1 MFSERIE
8 FFKRAIERAT
18 PQIRRPALIGTAVF
32 LCLAVLVALGL
43 SNTQNPL
50 GMPSTLGG
58 IAVSQAVWGLKP
70 SNLLMVLPIGSF
82 LVVLA
87 RSFIGMKAFGLFT
100 PMLIALAFLQ
110 IGPIFGPL
118 VMIAAIGSGM
128 IVAPSLLKLRM
139 TRVGFLGVLISLV
152 VFILSAI
159 QNVFDTELQVDA
171 FPVVVTAL
179 CCERWWRQWE
189 KDGWYESAKL
199 AGNTLVLAL
208 VIQFVMVSHVAL
220 MLMDVSPM
228 LLPGFAAIA
237 ITILGRYRGLRMTEI
252 GRFLPIWY
260 EGWKRKL
267 GQPMAEAIAH
277 AEEDEVNEIL
287 AARKAID
294 IVEVPEVVKK
304 DEKVTLFP
312 ARPPVTGTPLV
323 LTKLTPQVIAPEHF
337 SADVAAATASAPKPA
352 LAPAPPVAPPPVPAP
367 APLVEPEPNRVAA
380 PPPPPAPA
388 PQPAPEPEP
397 AMLPAFARAMQLLDP
412 QQLATHPVPS
422 AVPAPPAQIDWAQ
435 VRAELNMPN
444 QGANDAQPAFA
455 SASPA
460 GSARQPAA
468 GGLSAFFTGSGG
480 LGRLV
485 DPASLGFLYP
495 AGRHPGHQPAQ
506 RDHRQVQS
514 APRDRTGTRQGGGQ
528 GSAGGARGRNVG
540 NDSRHLRLWSA

>member
-1 MFSERIE
+1 MFSEKIE

-32 LCLAVLVALGL
+32 ICLGVLVILGL
-43 SNTQNPL
+43 SNTSNPL

-152 VFILSAI
+152 VFILSAM
-159 QNVFDTELQVDA
+159 QNAFDTELQVDA

-199 AGNTLVLAL
+199 AGNTLMLAL

-294 IVEVPEVVKK
+294 IVELPEVVKK

-312 ARPPVTGTPLV
+312 ARPPVTGRSLV
-323 LTKLTPQVIAPEHF
+323 LTKLTPQVIAPEQF
-337 SADVAAATASAPKPA
+337 SSEVAPTVAAAQRPA
-352 LAPAPPVAPPPVPAP
+352 VAPAPPVAPPPVPAP
-367 APLVEPEPNRVAA
+367 APLVAPEAVPVAA
-380 PPPPPAPA
+380 PPPAPA
-388 PQPAPEPEP
+388 PAAEPEP
-397 AMLPAFARAMQLLDP
+397 AMLPAFAKAMQLLDP
-412 QQLATHPVPS
+412 HHLATTPVAS
-422 AVPAPPAQIDWAQ
+422 AVPAPRPAIDWAQ
-435 VRAELNMPN
+435 VRTELNMPN

-455 SASPA
+455 SASSPGTA
-460 GSARQPAA
+460 GKPVA

-485 DPASLGFLYP
+485 DPAALGFLYP
-495 AGRHPGHQPAQ
+495 AGRHPGDQPAQ

-514 APRDRTGTRQGGGQ
+514 AARDRTGARQGGGQ
-528 GSAGGARGRNVG
+528 GGAGGARGRDLG
-540 NDSRHLRLWSA
+540 HDSRHLRLWSA